1 MDQER
6 LLFDTLKSVS
16 GFEIGP
22 DGLLTLVADG
32 GQSVVLR
39 RREVVLGDCALGT
52 ITRRAQA

>member
-39 RREVVLGDCALGT
+39 RKE
-52 ITRRAQA
+52 